1 MMKRLKQILAGL
13 LVAVMLVAGLVIT
26 PIDAKATESAT
37 ETVVYQRN
45 EEQQETGVIFVLDEE
60 KYNFKTLWE
69 SRTAPT
75 RDGYVFGGWYTKSD
89 TEDDETFSA
98 IRESDAEALEKDTQ
112 VWAKFVPAEVL
123 SVRAQLEADTEVEDG
138 TNVAAGKEKQT
149 TYLRLLSGVNGLGYQ
164 KVGFDI
170 KYNKKYEETSD
181 TAKNITKVFKKITNA
196 ETGTGGLEADDVF
209 GTAATHFSVLR
220 LADIYYYNFN
230 FVIYVRPHWTTLD
243 GTTVYGQ
250 GKYVRVIDGF
260 SCNQYIS
267 VPVNFLEGSAVAAG
281 QLEMTYDSNTL
292 ELVTV
297 AGKCFD
303 EGTLMTE
310 MSYYNDKN
318 TIKIVGNIAEAPAE
332 NTKGV
337 EPETDI
343 YANVWFKV
351 KDGVNTSNIDD
362 LTFEM
367 KNLIFCDWDEE
378 EITNVKAWDFKYIV
392 VKDDLELLRT
402 AISGKNLSILGDSI
416 STFGNYSNGAAAETT
431 NRNISRNEAWYDISV
446 SSKENR
452 LDDVN
457 KTWWMST
464 ANSTGL
470 NILVNNSYSGD
481 QVARFGMERA
491 LQLHD
496 DTAPNAGTEPDIIAV
511 FMGINDL
518 RYNYGLGEYSE
529 DLYNTVIQY
538 NGDGTYFYK
547 GIDVGESLYTFG
559 GEKGNAENRM
569 PFAEAYIA
577 MVHKIITR
585 YKDAKVFLFTLLPTD
600 SQVSNVGDIEKYNNI
615 IRAVASHYSQDDVHL
630 VDLYKDS
637 GITIDNISM
646 YDTEAVGD
654 RLHPNAAGM
663 RLIKNTFIN
672 ALKEQYLN

>member
-1 MMKRLKQILAGL
+1 MKTMKQILAGF

-26 PIDAKATESAT
+26 PMDAKATES
-37 ETVVYQRN
+37 ETGTVIEQVDAN
-45 EEQQETGVIFVLDEE
+45 ESKTGVIFVLDEE
-60 KYNFKTLWE
+60 KYNFETLWE

-75 RDGYVFGGWYTKSD
+75 RDGFVFGGWYTND
-89 TEDDETFSA
+89 GEAGRGTFTA
-98 IRESDAEALEKDTQ
+98 IKQSEAEAVEAGTE

-123 SVRAQLEADTEVEDG
+123 SVRAQLEADTELNDGKNVE
-138 TNVAAGKEKQT
+138 K

-170 KYNKKYEETSD
+170 KYNKKIEEQD
-181 TAKNITKVFKKITNA
+181 ETAKNITKVFKKITNE
-196 ETGTGGLEADDVF
+196 ETATGSLEADDVF

-220 LADIYYYNFN
+220 LDDIYSVNFN

-250 GKYVRVIDGF
+250 AKYVRVIDGF

-281 QLEMTYDSNTL
+281 QLEMTYDSSTL

-297 AGKCFD
+297 AGKGFD

-310 MSYYNDKN
+310 MSYYNDTENTTDGKN
-318 TIKIVGNIAEAPAE
+318 TIKIVGNIAEAPADD
-332 NTKGV
+332 TTGV

-351 KDGVNTSNIDD
+351 KSGVDTSKIDN

-367 KNLIFCDWDEE
+367 KNLIFCDWNEQKVTD
-378 EITNVKAWDFKYIV
+378 INAWDFKYIV
-392 VKDDLELLRT
+392 VKDLRT
-402 AISGKNLSILGDSI
+402 VLSGKNLSILGDSI
-416 STFGNYSNGAAAETT
+416 STFTDYSAGAAAETT
-431 NRNISRNEAWYDISV
+431 NTTISGNKVWYKSAD
-446 SSKENR
+446 R

-457 KTWWMST
+457 KTWWMSS

-470 NILVNNSYSGD
+470 NVLVNNSYSGD
-481 QVARFGMERA
+481 QVARFGMSRA

-496 DTAPNAGTEPDIIAV
+496 NTGTNAGTEPDIIAV

-518 RYNYGLGEYSE
+518 RYNYGLGEYST
-529 DLYNTVIQY
+529 DLYNTVI
-538 NGDGTYFYK
+538 GDGTYPTIAKYNW
-547 GIDVGESLYTFG
+547 GETQDDNS
-559 GEKGNAENRM
+559 NRM

-577 MVHKIITR
+577 MVHKIITE
-585 YKDAKVFLFTLLPTD
+585 YENAEVFLFTLLPTTNSGIAGETITD
-600 SQVSNVGDIEKYNNI
+600 EQIKAYNKI
-615 IRAVASHYSQDDVHL
+615 IRNVAGYYELPL
-630 VDLYKDS
+630 VDLYNDS
-637 GITIDNISM
+637 GITIDNLSEYTI
-646 YDTEAVGD
+646 DN
-654 RLHPNAAGM
+654 LHPNEAGM
-663 RLIKNTFIN
+663 KLLKNTFIN